1 MRRPQVRDAGP
12 AKEDVIEVEVARAEG
27 DTVRLSRLT
36 IPASATLEQALALG
50 CRAGLLR
57 PEELGELGVAVF
69 GRRRAPQEHLQP
81 GDRIELLGPLLADP
95 KEARQRRVAH
105 RRAAGGRDRWRP
117 G

>member
-1 MRRPQVRDAGP
+1 MRDAGE
-12 AKEDVIEVEVARAEG
+12 AGEDVIEVEVARADAG
-27 DTVRLSRLT
+27 TVRLSRLK
-36 IPASATLEQALALG
+36 IPAAATLEQALALA

-69 GRRRAPQEHLQP
+69 GRRRTPQERLHP

-105 RRAAGGRDRWRP
+105 RRAAGGRDRWHP